1 MTKRKKTRKE
11 EIENLVSN
19 KESIIEVTIA
29 PAVEDHFRDKV
40 LDLRG
45 KGYNDNQIA
54 SMLMIHKHKIENIK

>member
-19 KESIIEVTIA
+19 KESIIEDIIA

>member
-1 MTKRKKTRKE
+1 MAKRKKDKLE
-11 EIENLVSN
+11 EVQNFVSN
-19 KESIIEVTIA
+19 KESIIEDIIA